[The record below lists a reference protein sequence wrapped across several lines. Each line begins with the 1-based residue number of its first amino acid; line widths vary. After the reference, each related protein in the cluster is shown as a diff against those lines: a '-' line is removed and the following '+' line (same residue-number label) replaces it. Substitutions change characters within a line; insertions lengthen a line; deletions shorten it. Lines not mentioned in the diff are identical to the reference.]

1 MDVLK
6 MPPRIGTAQDR
17 DTDYTQKI
25 IEYDEQ
31 VISPAFE
38 EWIRSQ
44 PMNTGISGYIIIGD
58 SPGNDDFT
66 QGKYTISSDTLKALG
81 SDKESIMR
89 VLGKKYS
96 EAGYTT
102 RVWQNE
108 LYFTKE

>member
-1 MDVLK
+1 
-6 MPPRIGTAQDR
+6 MPPRIDTAQNR
-17 DTDYTQKI
+17 DVDYTQKI
-25 IEYDEQ
+25 IEYDEK

-44 PMNTGISGYIIIGD
+44 PMNTGISGYIVIND
-58 SPGNDDFT
+58 STGNDDFT
-66 QGKYTISSDTLKALG
+66 RGQYTISSDTLKELG
-81 SDKESIMR
+81 SDEESIMR

-102 RVWQNE
+102 RVGKIS